1 MDKSQTI
8 DILLTIPE
16 TLNEKI
22 QARAKEEKRSRHSQI
37 VFLLEKSCGKNGN
50 GNGNK
55 KEEKKS

>member
-1 MDKSQTI
+1 MEKSPTI
-8 DILLTIPE
+8 DILLTITE

-22 QARAKEEKRSRHSQI
+22 QAQAKNEKRSRHSQI

-55 KEEKKS
+55 KEEKK